1 MPPHRRALPSSTIG
15 ALVDRAKIDAL
26 LEPWVRDAEERAFV
40 VRCVLG
46 EGPVHHRVS
55 NYVLLSLLKQVL
67 DRVGGPI
74 EVAGPT
80 VDVPMRL
87 PPHIAAH
94 SEDDDFPLHLPTG
107 PLESLAAPGSPAH
120 QAMIDCLTDGPP
132 QHALANAAMVW
143 MLGSIL
149 ARLEGASERST

>member
-1 MPPHRRALPSSTIG
+1 MPPPRRALPSSTIA

-26 LEPWVRDAEERAFV
+26 LEPWVEDAEERAFV

-55 NYVLLSLLKQVL
+55 NYVLLSLLQQVL
-67 DRVGGPI
+67 ERVGGPT
-74 EVAGPT
+74 EVSGET

-94 SEDDDFPLHLPTG
+94 SEDDAFPLHLPTG
-107 PLESLAAPGSPAH
+107 PLASLAAPGSASH

-149 ARLEGASERST
+149 TRLADAPEPAP